1 MSRER
6 AAATD
11 QDEQILSGLLASA
24 RDDFNLQPRQSKSEL
39 MEEAADRGGGPEVR
53 CIKPLRARR

>member
-6 AAATD
+6 TAATD
-11 QDEQILSGLLASA
+11 QDEQILLELRASA
-24 RDDFNLQPRQSKSEL
+24 RDDFNLQPRQSKSGL
-39 MEEAADRGGGPEVR
+39 VEEAADRGDGPEVR